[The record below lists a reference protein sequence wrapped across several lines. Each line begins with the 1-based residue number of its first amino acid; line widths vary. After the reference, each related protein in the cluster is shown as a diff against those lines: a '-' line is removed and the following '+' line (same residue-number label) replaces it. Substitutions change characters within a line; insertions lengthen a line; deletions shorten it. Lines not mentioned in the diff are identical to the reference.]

1 MQDARLRSHSQ
12 TVTITKAGG
21 TPVKAMITDSNTANP
36 AQDCGLGFPYSFDS
50 SNALW
55 AAIGGTDGPLEQI
68 SFVIDAP

>member
-12 TVTITKAGG
+12 TVTITKAGVS
-21 TPVKAMITDSNTANP
+21 PVKAIITDSNTANP